1 MSTTPSA
8 NDNGNTSTTPIA
20 TTTSTTVAAGAT
32 LLNSRIVGHELGQI
46 KYPVQGDGGVAKS
59 YANTSGSVQLV
70 SVGIDTNYTGK
81 LTYEVFDIY
90 GEGGAADPEVVFS
103 GETSVTNWDPSSQTG
118 VILINAIIPCR
129 ADMLTFD
136 GSMDLQVVIKD
147 ELKQPV
153 YHNINVP
160 QPESVTEADEK
171 KEAD

>member
-46 KYPVQGDGGVAKS
+46 KYPVQGDGGIAKS
-59 YANTSGSVQLV
+59 YANTSGSVQLI
-70 SVGIDTNYTGK
+70 SVGIDTNYTDK
-81 LTYEVFDIY
+81 LTYEVFDVY

-118 VILINAIIPCR
+118 VI
-129 ADMLTFD
+129 
-136 GSMDLQVVIKD
+136 
-147 ELKQPV
+147 
-153 YHNINVP
+153 
-160 QPESVTEADEK
+160 
-171 KEAD
+171 